1 MDINFTDTKKLDNS
15 VAPRTKSSRGSKVF
29 LILSLLLIIA
39 LAAAGYFFWQWNLL
53 RNNPA
58 ISGVEESKDLVE
70 EIGRMIL
77 LPEGE
82 LPTVATVTDPAALSN
97 QPFFANAKVGYK
109 VLVYSLAKKAIL
121 YDPVNNKIIEVGPIS
136 TADAPVDSGA
146 TNTEPKEEP
155 KKN

>member
-1 MDINFTDTKKLDNS
+1 MRI
-15 VAPRTKSSRGSKVF
+15 KVIF
-29 LILSLLLIIA
+29 LSFLVIIIISIS
-39 LAAAGYFFWQWNLL
+39 AAGFFFWKWNTL
-53 RNNPA
+53 RNDPA

-97 QPFFANAKVGYK
+97 QPFFANSQIGYK

-136 TADAPVDSGA
+136 MADAPIDGGT
-146 TNTEPKEEP
+146 TNTEPKEES